1 MRRREFRLSQQHR
14 SSMAPGR
21 ASAGARRPG
30 AVGQSGQL
38 RGPLASRAAEALLTA
53 RSNLELGVG
62 QSNSQ

>member
-1 MRRREFRLSQQHR
+1 MRRREFRLSQQLR

-38 RGPLASRAAEALLTA
+38 RGRSRCVQQKRCLQQEATWSL
-53 RSNLELGVG
+53 V
-62 QSNSQ
+62 